1 MQEKIISGLSEG
13 WWMFFHTF
21 WALVLGFT
29 LSGVVQAFVT
39 RKSMESALGKRDA
52 RTIGKASF
60 FGMVSS
66 SCSYAASALGR
77 SIFIKGADFTT
88 SMVFMFA
95 STNLVIELGIVLWL
109 MLGWQFAVAEFVGG
123 AIMIILLALTLP
135 RVISSKLIN
144 QVRSD
149 ELAKDGK
156 NDAFMAPPVGMTM
169 LSMADSAIDSDINS
183 VMGTTSIDE
192 SNGASKWSHKKNW
205 ISAAGYTMG
214 DFIML
219 RKELVIGFI
228 VAGLAATV
236 VPFSFWQSLFIS
248 NHGFLSALENA
259 IIGPFLAFISFV
271 CSVGNVPLAAALWH
285 AGITFGGVVAFIFAD
300 LLAFPLVM
308 IYRKYYGN
316 KIALRMSFLFW
327 AIMSTSGLITQG
339 IFSLLKLVPS
349 DSHRNMSMSRIGWNC
364 TTILDALF
372 LVVFLVVYALYKSRN
387 VEDDSEFAQDPICG
401 MQVRKEDAPAS
412 TEYESKMYYFCMDGC
427 KEGFLKEKA
436 SR

>member
-1 MQEKIISGLSEG
+1 MGKITSGLSEG

-29 LSGVVQAFVT
+29 LSGIVQSFIT
-39 RKSMESALGKRDA
+39 RKSMESTLGKRDA
-52 RTIGKASF
+52 RSISKASF

-123 AIMIILLALTLP
+123 SVMIILLALTLP
-135 RVISSKLIN
+135 RVIPQALAEK
-144 QVRSD
+144 VRSD
-149 ELAKDGK
+149 ELEKDGK
-156 NDAFMAPPVGMTM
+156 NPAFMAPSSGMTM
-169 LSMADSAIDSDINS
+169 LSMA
-183 VMGTTSIDE
+183 GTTQNSEDLQD
-192 SNGASKWSHKKNW
+192 ASKLIEGKSKWAEKKNW

-259 IIGPFLAFISFV
+259 VIGPFLAFISFV

-285 AGITFGGVVAFIFAD
+285 AGITFGGVIAFIFAD

-339 IFSLLKLVPS
+339 IFSLLKLIPS
-349 DSHRNMSMSRIGWNC
+349 DSHRQMSMSHFGWNY
-364 TTILDALF
+364 TTILDLIF
-372 LVVFLVVYALYKSRN
+372 LIIFGVVFWFYKSRDVN
-387 VEDDSEFAQDPICG
+387 EDSEFAQDPICG
-401 MQVRKEDAPAS
+401 MQVRKDDAPAS
-412 TEYESKMYYFCMDGC
+412 VEFEGTMYYFCMEGC
-427 KEGFLKEKA
+427 EESFLKEKSA
-436 SR
+436 K

>member
-1 MQEKIISGLSEG
+1 MGKITSGLSEG

-29 LSGVVQAFVT
+29 LSGIVQSFIT
-39 RKSMESALGKRDA
+39 RKSMESTLGKRDA
-52 RTIGKASF
+52 RSISKASF

-123 AIMIILLALTLP
+123 SVMIILLALTLP
-135 RVISSKLIN
+135 RVIPQALAEK
-144 QVRSD
+144 VRSD
-149 ELAKDGK
+149 ELEKDGK
-156 NDAFMAPPVGMTM
+156 NPAFMAPSSGMTM
-169 LSMADSAIDSDINS
+169 LSMA
-183 VMGTTSIDE
+183 GTTQNPEDLQD
-192 SNGASKWSHKKNW
+192 ASKSIEGKSKWVEKKNW

-259 IIGPFLAFISFV
+259 VIGPFLAFISFV

-285 AGITFGGVVAFIFAD
+285 AGITFGGVIAFIFAD

-339 IFSLLKLVPS
+339 IFSLLKLIPS
-349 DSHRNMSMSRIGWNC
+349 DSHRQMSMSHFGWNY
-364 TTILDALF
+364 TTILDLIF
-372 LVVFLVVYALYKSRN
+372 LIIFGVVFWFYKSRDVN
-387 VEDDSEFAQDPICG
+387 EDSEFAQDPICG
-401 MQVRKEDAPAS
+401 MQVRKDDAPAS
-412 TEYESKMYYFCMDGC
+412 VEFEGTMYYFCMEGC
-427 KEGFLKEKA
+427 EESFLKEKSA
-436 SR
+436 K

>member
-1 MQEKIISGLSEG
+1 MGKITSGLSEG

-29 LSGVVQAFVT
+29 LSGIVQSFIT
-39 RKSMESALGKRDA
+39 RKSMESTLGKRDA
-52 RTIGKASF
+52 RSISKASF

-123 AIMIILLALTLP
+123 SVMIILLALTLP
-135 RVISSKLIN
+135 RVIPQALAEK
-144 QVRSD
+144 VRSD
-149 ELAKDGK
+149 ELEKDGK
-156 NDAFMAPPVGMTM
+156 NPAFMAPSSGMTM
-169 LSMADSAIDSDINS
+169 LSMA
-183 VMGTTSIDE
+183 GTTQNPEDLQD
-192 SNGASKWSHKKNW
+192 ASKLIEGKSKWAEKKNW

-259 IIGPFLAFISFV
+259 VIGPFLAFISFV

-285 AGITFGGVVAFIFAD
+285 AGITFGGVIAFIFAD

-339 IFSLLKLVPS
+339 IFSLLKLIPS
-349 DSHRNMSMSRIGWNC
+349 DSHRQMSMSHFGWNY
-364 TTILDALF
+364 TTILDLIF
-372 LVVFLVVYALYKSRN
+372 LIIFGVVFWFYKSRDVN
-387 VEDDSEFAQDPICG
+387 EDSEFAQDPICG
-401 MQVRKEDAPAS
+401 MQVRKDDAPAS
-412 TEYESKMYYFCMDGC
+412 VEFEGTMYYFCMEGC
-427 KEGFLKEKA
+427 EESFLKEKSA
-436 SR
+436 K

>member
-1 MQEKIISGLSEG
+1 MGKITSGLSEG

-29 LSGVVQAFVT
+29 LSGIVQSFIT
-39 RKSMESALGKRDA
+39 RKSMESTLGKRDA
-52 RTIGKASF
+52 RSISKASF

-123 AIMIILLALTLP
+123 SVMIILLALTLP
-135 RVISSKLIN
+135 RVIPQALAEK
-144 QVRSD
+144 VRSD
-149 ELAKDGK
+149 ELEKDGK
-156 NDAFMAPPVGMTM
+156 NPAFLAPSSGLTM
-169 LSMADSAIDSDINS
+169 LSMA
-183 VMGTTSIDE
+183 GTTQKPEDLQD
-192 SNGASKWSHKKNW
+192 ASKSIEEKSKWVEKKNW

-259 IIGPFLAFISFV
+259 VIGPFLAFISFV

-285 AGITFGGVVAFIFAD
+285 AGITFGGVIAFIFAD

-327 AIMSTSGLITQG
+327 VIMSISGLITQG
-339 IFSLLKLVPS
+339 IFSLLKLIPS
-349 DSHRNMSMSRIGWNC
+349 DSHRQMSMSRFGWNY
-364 TTILDALF
+364 TTILDLIF
-372 LVVFLVVYALYKSRN
+372 LLIFGVVFWLYKSRDVN
-387 VEDDSEFAQDPICG
+387 EDSEFAQDPICG
-401 MQVRKEDAPAS
+401 MQVRKDDAPAS
-412 TEYESKMYYFCMDGC
+412 VEFEGTMYYFCMEGC
-427 KEGFLKEKA
+427 KESFLKEKSA
-436 SR
+436 T